1 VTSSTLDAEPACPG
15 AADTG
20 RPIAGADDGSSRGN
34 TSQQLIAVRRPFH
47 SIDRET
53 WDALAAANPWA
64 TPFSKW
70 AFHRAWW
77 DAYGAS
83 SHEETMVVVTAT
95 DPSGPPVAIVPLM
108 HRHEVE
114 PADETVRTSLR
125 HAPGAALTA
134 VEPTAKAIFF
144 GASYHADYA
153 TILTHPLHLPAVAEA
168 LVEHLAGSGG
178 SGGAGGAT
186 RGAGAAQA
194 NGSPHE
200 THEASDLNH
209 RRPMRWDAVDLR
221 RLRCGDPA
229 ADALLAAFRRRAP
242 SEGWHV
248 TDEREDVCPVVT
260 LPEGMDYDGYLALLG
275 KKERHEIRRKVRRA
289 EAAGEVRLD
298 VVADP
303 AAEIETF
310 IDLHQKRWGADGLFP
325 PTAGGDASRRF
336 FERLAT
342 WFGPDGS
349 LRIGGLTVAG
359 GLLAEGVHFDDGDVL
374 YYYNAGV
381 DPDARDLSPG
391 ILMAARYMELA
402 VGLGRRRVDFLRG
415 DESYKYEWGAVDEP
429 IRRILVTR
437 LEGRA

>member
-1 VTSSTLDAEPACPG
+1 
-15 AADTG
+15 
-20 RPIAGADDGSSRGN
+20 
-34 TSQQLIAVRRPFH
+34 
-47 SIDRET
+47 
-53 WDALAAANPWA
+53 
-64 TPFSKW
+64 
-70 AFHRAWW
+70 
-77 DAYGAS
+77 
-83 SHEETMVVVTAT
+83 
-95 DPSGPPVAIVPLM
+95 M

-114 PADETVRTSLR
+114 PADEAARTSLR
-125 HAPGAALTA
+125 HAPGDALTA

-153 TILTHPLHLPAVAEA
+153 TILTHPLDLPAVAEA
-168 LVEHLAGSGG
+168 IVEQLA
-178 SGGAGGAT
+178 GAGGLGGSHGAQGSADET
-186 RGAGAAQA
+186 RGTPEL
-194 NGSPHE
+194 NG
-200 THEASDLNH
+200 

-229 ADALLAAFRRRAP
+229 ADALLAAFKRRAAG
-242 SEGWHV
+242 EGWHV

-260 LPEGMDYDGYLALLG
+260 LPDGIDFEGYLGLLG

-303 AAEIETF
+303 AAEVETF

-336 FERLAT
+336 FEQLAR
-342 WFGPDGS
+342 WFGADGA
-349 LRIGGLTVAG
+349 LRIGRLTVAG
-359 GLLAEGVHFDDGDVL
+359 RLVAEGVHFDDGEVL

-381 DPDARDLSPG
+381 DPDARELSPG
-391 ILMAARYMELA
+391 VLMAARYMELA
-402 VGLGRRRVDFLRG
+402 VALGRRRVDFLRG

-437 LEGRA
+437 VEGVS

>member
-1 VTSSTLDAEPACPG
+1 MGYSRVVTSSTLDAEPACPG
-15 AADTG
+15 AADDRR
-20 RPIAGADDGSSRGN
+20 RPAGTDNGSSRGH
-34 TSQQLIAVRRPFH
+34 TSQQLIAVRRTFD

-64 TPFSKW
+64 TPFSQW

-77 DAYGAS
+77 DAYGAT
-83 SHEETMVVVTAT
+83 SHEETMVVVAAA
-95 DPSGPPVAIVPLM
+95 DASGSPIAIVPLM

-114 PADETVRTSLR
+114 PADEAARTSIR
-125 HAPGAALTA
+125 HAPGGALTA

-153 TILTHPLHLPAVAEA
+153 TILTHPLDLPAVAEA
-168 LVEHLAGSGG
+168 LVEHLAG
-178 SGGAGGAT
+178 AGDAT
-186 RGAGAAQA
+186 RGSSELTG
-194 NGSPHE
+194 G
-200 THEASDLNH
+200 
-209 RRPMRWDAVDLR
+209 RPMRWDAVDLR

-229 ADALLAAFRRRAP
+229 ADALLAAFKRRAAG
-242 SEGWHV
+242 EGWHV

-260 LPEGMDYDGYLALLG
+260 LPDGIDFEGYLGLLG

-303 AAEIETF
+303 ATEIETF

-336 FERLAT
+336 FEQLAR
-342 WFGPDGS
+342 WFGADGA
-349 LRIGGLTVAG
+349 LRIGRLMVAG
-359 GLLAEGVHFDDGDVL
+359 RLVAEGVHFDDGEVL

-381 DPDARDLSPG
+381 DPDARELSPG
-391 ILMAARYMELA
+391 VLMAARYMELA
-402 VGLGRRRVDFLRG
+402 VALGRRRVDFLRG

-437 LEGRA
+437 VEGVS